1 MEVIETKMRN
11 KALTKWPSMLLEVPY
26 FSRSSRVTDM
36 VIVKKS
42 VVVNKIDKRVLNNTS
57 SSHSGCDPESLKH
70 LITLDTGPPISRGYD
85 DIAA

>member
-1 MEVIETKMRN
+1 
-11 KALTKWPSMLLEVPY
+11 
-26 FSRSSRVTDM
+26 M
-36 VIVKKS
+36 VIVEKS

-70 LITLDTGPPISRGYD
+70 LITLDTGPPISHGYD